1 MMKFIA
7 IAGSAAEKSY
17 NRTLLEFMQ
26 KHFVNKAEIEILD
39 LRQVPIFVETEEQ
52 DDLPIIQTF
61 NEKISAADGVIL
73 ATPEHNHSI
82 PSALKNIIE
91 HLSFNLHPL
100 DGKPIML
107 VGASYD
113 IQGSSRAQ
121 LHLRQILDTPGV
133 NAIVMPGHEFLLGRA
148 HEAFDE
154 DGNLKDENTV
164 HFLETCFGQFLRF
177 TDVASIL
184 SLPEEVRFEPGHYEV
199 KAVGHNGPLP
209 ITVSFSDT
217 RIDRIDIDSGGETD
231 GIADLVFTRIPEQII
246 ENQTL
251 NVDAVSGASVTS
263 QSVLDGVAD
272 AVRLAGADPNILKK
286 RPKIATKSATET
298 IEYDTDILVIGGGG
312 AGLAAAA
319 ATVQAGKEVIL
330 LEKFPSLGGNTVRA
344 GGPMNAAEP
353 EWQATFSANP
363 GEAHTL
369 EEIAA
374 IDEDTIDSEYLEDF
388 ISLRAQINDYL
399 ERTQQGE
406 DYLFDS
412 VLLHRIQTY
421 LGGKREDLN
430 GQVIYGDYKL
440 VKQLT
445 DNALG
450 SVEWLTEIGVPFER
464 DDVSMPV
471 GALWRRG
478 HKPEGNEGFAFIS
491 VLKPYVEENGGLI
504 LTETPA
510 KELLVED
517 GKITGVIGQNAKG
530 DKVIVHAKATIITSG
545 GFGANTKM
553 LQKYNTYWT
562 EIADDIKTSN
572 SPAITGDGI
581 LLGESVGADLV
592 GMGFSQLMPTSDP
605 ETGGLFSG
613 LQVPPANF
621 VMVDTEGKRFVNEFG
636 SRDELAQ
643 AAINVGGLFYLI
655 ADDLIKET
663 AYNTSQ
669 EKIDQQV
676 AAGTLFRDDTIEGL
690 AEQLGMDPAVLA
702 DTIAKYNSYVDAG
715 EDPEFHKSAFAL
727 KVVQAPFYATPR
739 KPAVHHTMGGLKI
752 DTEARVI
759 NTDGQVIPGLFAA
772 GEVAGGIHAGNRLG
786 GNALT
791 DIFTF
796 GRIAA
801 ITALAEM
808 DEE

>member
-26 KHFVNKAEIEILD
+26 KHFANKAEIEILD

-217 RIDRIDIDSGGETD
+217 RIDRIDIDSSGETE

-353 EWQATFSANP
+353 AWQATFKANP

-369 EEIAA
+369 AEVAA
-374 IDEDTIDSEYLEDF
+374 IDVAAIDPEYLDDF
-388 ISLRAQINDYL
+388 LELRDQINDYL
-399 ERTQQGE
+399 NRTGNGE

-421 LGGKREDLN
+421 LGGKRSDLN
-430 GQVIYGDYKL
+430 GQEIHGNYAL

-491 VLKPYVEENGGLI
+491 VLKPYVEEYGGLI

-517 GKITGVIGQNAKG
+517 GKITGAIGQNAKG

>member
-26 KHFVNKAEIEILD
+26 KHFANKAEIEILD

-164 HFLETCFGQFLRF
+164 
-177 TDVASIL
+177 
-184 SLPEEVRFEPGHYEV
+184 EEVRFEPGHYEV

-217 RIDRIDIDSGGETD
+217 RIDRIDIDSSGETE

-445 DNALG
+445 DNALE

-517 GKITGVIGQNAKG
+517 GKITGAIGQNAKG

-581 LLGESVGADLV
+581 LLGEAVGAELV

-605 ETGGLFSG
+605 DTGALFSG

-621 VMVDTEGKRFVNEFG
+621 VMVDTNGKRFVNEVG

-643 AAINVGGLFYLI
+643 AAINVGGFFYLI
-655 ADDLIKET
+655 ADDKIKET
-663 AYNTSQ
+663 AYNTNQ
-669 EKIDQQV
+669 EKLDQQV

-690 AEQLGMDPAVLA
+690 ASQIGIDQAVLA
-702 DTIAKYNSYVDAG
+702 DTVAKYNSYVDAG
-715 EDPEFHKSAFAL
+715 EDPEFHKSAFDL
-727 KVVQAPFYATPR
+727 KVVEAPFYATPR

-759 NTDGQVIPGLFAA
+759 NTDGQAIPGLFAA

-786 GNALT
+786 GNALA

-801 ITALAEM
+801 NTALTEIEAE
-808 DEE
+808 